1 MKRLRRIQAFVL
13 LGIAVLGAIVF
24 YVADLDRTVRR
35 EFEGRHWDLPA
46 KVYAAPTELYA
57 GAPLVAD
64 DLERELKLLHYR
76 AAADPDRPGTYRR
89 HGESIELNARRTR
102 FADELR
108 EPIRLNIATAPSG
121 VVRMTAAGGAEV
133 PVFRLDPPLIGSIF
147 PIHGE
152 DRVVLAPGEIPPLLI
167 AALKAVEDRRFDVHH
182 GVDPRGILRALW
194 VDVRAGRIEQGGST
208 LTQQLVKSYFL
219 DERQTFSRK
228 LTEAIMAWRLE
239 AHFTKTDILTAYIN
253 EIYLG
258 QDGERAIHGFGLASE
273 FYFALPIDELNLQQL
288 ATLVGLVRGPSY
300 YDPRHHP
307 ERARAR
313 RDLVLKVMADAG
325 AISQA
330 DADAAAKKALGVLPT
345 ASGAYY
351 PAYLDFVRR
360 TLKRD
365 YREAD
370 LAAAGLAIFTS
381 LEPRAQAAAERSLTH
396 ELVRLDARTH
406 RKDAQLQGAVV
417 IARPDSGEVVAIV
430 GGRQVGFDGFD
441 RALDA
446 RRQIGSLIKP
456 AVYLAALESGKYNA
470 ATLVDDVPIEVKFRN
485 GDTWRPDNYSHQSFG
500 PVPVV
505 HALAESL
512 NLATVHVGLDVGVA
526 KVAQVLPRLGLDRT
540 PPLHPALLL
549 GSADLT
555 PLEVAQ
561 FYQVLAN
568 GGFLSRLR
576 AVRAVL
582 DAQGRAVRTFP
593 MEVTPVADASIVYQL
608 DSMLKLVV
616 ARGTARAAE
625 ARFQPVVLAGKTG
638 TSSDLRDSWFAGFSG
653 SHLAVVWVGY
663 DDSHPTGLSGATGA
677 LPVWIDV
684 MAALK
689 PSSFDPPM
697 PDGTEMR
704 TIDFWTGQESSPAC
718 ATDVVSVALPRGTV
732 LPGRPGCGP
741 ESSAG
746 LLDRAK
752 SWFDRLTH

>member
-1 MKRLRRIQAFVL
+1 MKRSRRIQVFVL
-13 LGIAVLGAIVF
+13 LGLAFVAAIVF

-57 GAPLVAD
+57 GAPLAAD

-76 AAADPDRPGTYRR
+76 ALPDPDKPGTYHRR
-89 HGESIELNARRTR
+89 GELIDLNARRTR

-108 EPIRLNIATAPSG
+108 EPIRLTIATAPSG
-121 VVRMTAAGGAEV
+121 IVRMTASGGADV
-133 PVFRLDPPLIGSIF
+133 PIFRLDPTLIGSIF

-152 DRVVLAPGEIPPLLI
+152 DRIVLAPGEIPPLLI
-167 AALKAVEDRRFDVHH
+167 ASLKAVEDRRFDVHH

-194 VDVRAGRIEQGGST
+194 VDLRAGRIEQGGST

-219 DERQTFSRK
+219 DERQTLARK
-228 LTEAIMAWRLE
+228 VTEAIMAWRLE
-239 AHFTKTDILTAYIN
+239 AHFSKTDILTAYIN

-273 FYFALPIDELNLQQL
+273 FYFALPIDELDLSQMAL
-288 ATLVGLVRGPSY
+288 LVGLVRGPSY

-313 RDLVLKVMADAG
+313 RDLVLKVLADSGVVAP
-325 AISQA
+325 AA
-330 DADAAAKKALGVLPT
+330 ATAAAAKPLGVRPT

-365 YREAD
+365 YRQAD
-370 LAAAGLAIFTS
+370 LAAAGLAIYTS
-381 LEPRAQAAAERSLTH
+381 LEPRAQAAAEQSLTK
-396 ELVRLDARTH
+396 ELARLDARTH
-406 RKDAQLQGAVV
+406 RKDAQLEGAVV
-417 IARPDSGEVVAIV
+417 VARPDSGEVVAIV

-456 AVYLAALESGKYNA
+456 AVYLAALESGRYNA
-470 ATLVDDVPIEVKFRN
+470 STIVDDSPIEVKFPN
-485 GDTWRPDNYSHQSFG
+485 GTRWAPDNYTHQNYG
-500 PVPVV
+500 PLPVV

-512 NLATVHVGLDVGVA
+512 NLATVHVGLDVGLA

-540 PPLHPALLL
+540 PPLNPALLL

-561 FYQVLAN
+561 FYEVLAN
-568 GGFLSRLR
+568 GGFMSRLR

-582 DAQGRAVRTFP
+582 DSDGRAVQTFP
-593 MEVTPVADASIVYQL
+593 MEVTPVADAAIVFQL
-608 DSMLKLVV
+608 DTMLKQVV
-616 ARGTARAAE
+616 ERGTARAAG

-663 DDSHPTGLSGATGA
+663 DDNHPTGLSGATGA

-689 PSSFDPPM
+689 SSSFDPPM
-697 PDGTEMR
+697 PDGLEMR
-704 TIDFWTGQESSPAC
+704 TIDFWTGQETSPAC
-718 ATDVVSVALPRGTV
+718 AGDAVVVAVPRATTI
-732 LPGRPGCGP
+732 PARPGCGP
-741 ESSAG
+741 ENSAG
-746 LLDRAK
+746 LLDRIK
-752 SWFDRLTH
+752 SWFAHRTH